1 MFIDRNRGGDRVP
14 RSGTHPSPRIWE
26 EPVRGS
32 FGDLSSL
39 NLPGIERMRV
49 STRSDA
55 ARPPIHFLTG
65 LRPVE
70 WGFGSS
76 TFSMPVTPWLQTT
89 VPGLMVGGII
99 AFLADGPLGT
109 AIMTVLPPLA
119 YMTTSDLSLSFL
131 QPGTMES
138 GTLLGRAR
146 LIHGGR
152 SVALSEITIEDAL
165 GRHLAYGTSRGFI
178 LTAPG
183 APSEPMA
190 DASPEYSTPDPY
202 LRPVVG
208 EPVSQD
214 DWNRMTGLEVMR
226 LCIDGSALP
235 PIYHL
240 TGLHPTDAEEG
251 TCTFVLPASPWLAS
265 PAPVLYGGAIAMLA
279 DGALSCAVM
288 TITPAGS
295 SFAPLD
301 LKVNYLRPVL
311 PDGGLLTARAT
322 LVHRGRSM
330 AVATAEITNEDGK
343 RVALASSSTMLLPG
357 RPWSDLAGVGDR
369 ELPAPT

>member
-1 MFIDRNRGGDRVP
+1 MPRKLGAEVRV
-14 RSGTHPSPRIWE
+14 WE

-32 FGDLSSL
+32 FGDLASL

-49 STRSDA
+49 STRSEGS
-55 ARPPIHFLTG
+55 RPPIHHLTG

-89 VPGLMVGGII
+89 VAGLMVGGII

-119 YMTTSDLSLSFL
+119 YMTTSDLSMSFL
-131 QPGTMES
+131 QPGTLES
-138 GTLLGRAR
+138 GTLFGRAR
-146 LIHGGR
+146 LIHAGR
-152 SVALSEITIEDAL
+152 SVALSEVTIEDGL
-165 GRHLAYGTSRGFI
+165 GRHLAHGTSRGFI

-183 APSEPMA
+183 APPGSLE
-190 DASPEYSTPDPY
+190 DAPPNYPTPDPY
-202 LRPVVG
+202 LRPVAG
-208 EPVSQD
+208 APVSQD
-214 DWNRMTGLEVMR
+214 DWNRMTGLEVLR
-226 LCIDGSALP
+226 LCIDDRTYAP

-240 TGLHPTDAEEG
+240 TGLRPTQAEDG
-251 TCTFVLPASPWLAS
+251 SCTFVMPASPWLAS
-265 PAPVLYGGAIAMLA
+265 PAPVLYGGALAMLA
-279 DGALSCAVM
+279 DAALSCAVM
-288 TITPAGS
+288 TINPAGG

-330 AVATAEITNEDGK
+330 AVATAEVTNEEGK
-343 RVALASSSTMLLPG
+343 RVALASSSNMLLPG
-357 RPWSDLAGVGDR
+357 RPWRDLAGSADR
-369 ELPAPT
+369 ELPPPG